1 MRSSLSSSYRH
12 TRLWGDLCKIG
23 VAAVSMQSPQE
34 GAQSLDRLVR
44 DIVVEQRH
52 FDYSVL
58 PGEMVV
64 DWKTAS
70 KHGP

>member
-1 MRSSLSSSYRH
+1 
-12 TRLWGDLCKIG
+12 
-23 VAAVSMQSPQE
+23 VSMQSPKE

-64 DWKTAS
+64 DWKAAS